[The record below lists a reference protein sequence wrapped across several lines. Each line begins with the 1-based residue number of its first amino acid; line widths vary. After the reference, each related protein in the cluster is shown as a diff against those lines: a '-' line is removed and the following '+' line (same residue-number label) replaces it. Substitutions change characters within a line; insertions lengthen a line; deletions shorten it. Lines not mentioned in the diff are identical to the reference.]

1 MKKPK
6 ILHLNSIRNSQRGV
20 THKLNLKRLFGVN
33 TLAQWVKN
41 LTAGAWVTAEVH
53 VQTPTWHSGIKD
65 PALPQCQHQWPLW
78 PRLYFSLS
86 DAFSRL
92 QVISSLCFF
101 VCSSLLFSLW
111 FWIFTTYSLFLLLFS
126 FEFKTRGNC
135 DSIFTLRLEIDLGVW
150 NDRVHW
156 LAGHPNSEKVLLQT
170 TL

>member
-1 MKKPK
+1 MWQKFLTFRKHSIITIHSFLDLINKYNDNMNTAIHSRLHELLCLITLIIMKKPK

-20 THKLNLKRLFGVN
+20 THKLNLKCLFGVP

-101 VCSSLLFSLW
+101 VCSSLLFSL
-111 FWIFTTYSLFLLLFS
+111 
-126 FEFKTRGNC
+126 
-135 DSIFTLRLEIDLGVW
+135 
-150 NDRVHW
+150 
-156 LAGHPNSEKVLLQT
+156 
-170 TL
+170 